1 MKRIIAAIIAL
12 LSVTA
17 LSVGCESKNSSDNK
31 SENKTSSV
39 FDTTSDSK
47 ESQNNTS
54 DEKPSEDASE
64 NAEKETSADSDK
76 PAETT
81 KDPDSTQ
88 PDPLA
93 PKPTTSAQA
102 GEAPTEN
109 AANATE
115 NPTEP
120 PDRNA
125 YWRNENGNI
134 VFKESE
140 NKASDS
146 TLTAA
151 AQELY
156 ELACETMWKY
166 TVGCPYELDENDTI
180 ETDYNWIFY
189 RVKDEHIKSFSD
201 VADDYYKVF
210 SRRYPNDL
218 NEIYMDGD
226 GAVYAMAGER
236 GMNLYYK
243 ESKVISLEKRGSDEI
258 FFKVES
264 YYDGDDFEP
273 DRKWSKTDDFSVVIE
288 DDGSWHIGQ
297 FTLPY

>member
-1 MKRIIAAIIAL
+1 MKRSIAAIIAL
-12 LSVTA
+12 LTVTI

-39 FDTTSDSK
+39 FDTASDGIS
-47 ESQNNTS
+47 
-54 DEKPSEDASE
+54 SEDTSN
-64 NAEKETSADSDK
+64 NAEKETSAASDK
-76 PAETT
+76 PAMTT
-81 KDPDSTQ
+81 KKPESTQ

-93 PKPTTSAQA
+93 PKPTTSTQA
-102 GEAPTEN
+102 VEAPTEN
-109 AANATE
+109 AANVPE

-125 YWRNENGNI
+125 YDHNENGNI
-134 VFKESE
+134 VFKVSE

-146 TLTAA
+146 TLIAA

-156 ELACETMWKY
+156 DLACETMWKY

-189 RVKDEHIKSFSD
+189 RVKDEHIKSLKD
-201 VADDYYKVF
+201 VVDDYYKVF

-218 NEIYMDGD
+218 NEIYIDSD

-273 DRKWSKTDDFSVVIE
+273 DRKSSKTDDFSVVIE

-297 FTLPY
+297 FSLPY